1 MNIKGYVPHIFTSS
15 PKMEL
20 KTHIPKRID
29 ENYKTFERAFI
40 QSGVDK
46 EKFSFF
52 RMEYEQNSGEFGSTS
67 LKTLF
72 RDESNS
78 VFITYSSIFL
88 STPFFL
94 RIRRGMNTNTATTA
108 L

>member
-15 PKMEL
+15 PINREL
-20 KTHIPKRID
+20 KTHSPKRTD

-52 RMEYEQNSGEFGSTS
+52 AKLAEKESGFNATIQNSAGYPAWGYFQFMQGKYGNRE
-67 LKTLF
+67 
-72 RDESNS
+72 
-78 VFITYSSIFL
+78 
-88 STPFFL
+88 
-94 RIRRGMNTNTATTA
+94 
-108 L
+108 

>member
-15 PKMEL
+15 PKREL
-20 KTHIPKRID
+20 KPHIPKRID

-52 RMEYEQNSGEFGSTS
+52 AKLAEKESGFNADIQNSAG
-67 LKTLF
+67 
-72 RDESNS
+72 
-78 VFITYSSIFL
+78 Y
-88 STPFFL
+88 P
-94 RIRRGMNTNTATTA
+94 A
-108 L
+108 

>member
-1 MNIKGYVPHIFTSS
+1 MNIKGYIPHIFTSS

-20 KTHIPKRID
+20 KTHIPKRTD

-52 RMEYEQNSGEFGSTS
+52 AKLAEKESDFNADIQNSAG
-67 LKTLF
+67 
-72 RDESNS
+72 
-78 VFITYSSIFL
+78 Y
-88 STPFFL
+88 P
-94 RIRRGMNTNTATTA
+94 A
-108 L
+108 